1 MVASNLRF
9 KTFEITATSP
19 AEATTAAAAT
29 TVTGL
34 DEFETFT
41 VDAAITGGTGGTLDV
56 YVQRKVG
63 TKWLDWI
70 EFPQAADGAT
80 IAHYS
85 VDSAAAQSSPT
96 AVGVDAVPALAAD
109 TMTVQ
114 HPGREVRVVFV
125 AGADTTAG
133 ASQTVWITGWRSR

>member
-1 MVASNLRF
+1 MASSNLRF

-19 AEATTAAAAT
+19 AEETTAAAST
-29 TVTGL
+29 TITGL
-34 DEFETFT
+34 DEYESFT
-41 VDAAITGGTGGTLDV
+41 IDAAITGATGGTLDV

-63 TKWLDWI
+63 AKWLDWI
-70 EFPQAADGAT
+70 AFPQSAAAAAL
-80 IAHYS
+80 AHYS

-96 AVGVDAVPALAAD
+96 AVGADAVPALAAD

-114 HPGREVRVVFV
+114 HPGREVRVLFS

-133 ASQTVWITGWRSR
+133 ASQTVWITGRRPR